1 MGYEVFMRPHTNSGK
16 NKQINFSSVKFN
28 YAHMVTKPR
37 VQLDTAVS
45 LYLGGEAPRNP
56 MHKAALHNWH
66 LVQSYSH
73 NAENNALCIKPVLW
87 PVGLF
92 EHDC

>member
-1 MGYEVFMRPHTNSGK
+1 MGYEVFMHSHQQRKEQTDLFPPR
-16 NKQINFSSVKFN
+16 QFN
-28 YAHMVTKPR
+28 YAHMVTRPR
-37 VQLDTAVS
+37 VQLDTKVS
-45 LYLGGEAPRNP
+45 LYLGGDTSRSP
-56 MHKAALHNWH
+56 MHQASPHNWH